1 MLDER
6 LVHRPIDND
15 PSLDEAWLNR
25 CDTALLAQEGDLS
38 YFRLW
43 DARSSK
49 AWIAVRAPVE
59 SPAACQRLERDYRIR
74 LEPEWAV
81 LPAAFVRSAEGPL
94 LVYPAGE
101 SIAEVIAHGRPTL
114 RVFLQIAVHAAT
126 ALSLAHAANV
136 LHGALQPQHLVLLD
150 DNRVRLCGFRA
161 DTAELIA
168 SQGSQGVDWRYLAPE
183 QVCPHGASSD
193 RRSDIYALAAILYQ
207 MLVGELPLAGRDK
220 LHWRQLH
227 AGVQP
232 KPANEVDPALPE
244 SISLILAKAL
254 AKEPDARYQSAQ
266 ALAVDLAHCQRQWA
280 ATQTL
285 EVFQL
290 GRSDPVPPAREGLYG
305 RTSELH
311 SIARL
316 LKALR
321 RDSAPQSLFIS
332 GATGMGKSS
341 LVQAALRDNAS
352 GYWAS
357 GKCNSL
363 EQAIPY
369 APWIDIL
376 GSLTT
381 QLLAKN
387 SSDLHA
393 IRDDIQQR
401 IKGRGR
407 LLGKLAPDLKLIIG
421 PMAEFP
427 EKLSRLALEKELRAI
442 VDFLQ
447 VFTAPGR
454 PLVIFLDDLQ
464 WADDATLHLLR
475 ELLAQPPA
483 NLLLIFA
490 SRSDS
495 AGGSTPF
502 AAELSH
508 PPTLRSQRLDL
519 LPLPV
524 SAVVELI
531 CARYHVS
538 PEEAQQVA
546 ELVHAKAAGS
556 PFFVRQIL
564 KAMVEDH
571 LFSFDTLAMRWTW
584 SLEAVAQHRYADNV
598 ADLMVHRLAR
608 LPAAQREV
616 LRIAGAAAGCF
627 DPGVLRRLVTLA
639 PERLGD
645 HLKALLE
652 AGFLS
657 SSQQQLRF
665 SHDRV
670 QEAAYLLTATD
681 ERAPLH
687 ARIARAMKQT
697 WRAEL
702 PDVLFEI
709 ANQVQR
715 ADRLTFG
722 ADECEA
728 FVVLLQEAATLA
740 RDAASYDQA
749 CGYLQAAEALL
760 HARASRHTRQQ
771 HAFALACMAAE
782 CDMLLSRMAEAEQ
795 RISQCSERARS
806 PLDQATACKL
816 RARLKT
822 LRCDYDGAIDDALAG
837 LRLLGIELVRG
848 SAPQQVE
855 AEYRKVHAL
864 IEQQGRHCLEA
875 LPKADSEEVIVAVA
889 LLATLS
895 SSFFIEDDIRF
906 LHLAKILELT
916 LAHGVA
922 PGSTYGLAWFG
933 VMGAERLGAYHDGHA
948 YCLAALKLIEK
959 HGFEAD
965 LTSTLLAL
973 DQVSAWTAPM
983 EFARRTALE
992 AIDSGRLSGDLA
1004 MACYACN
1011 HLVSDSLVMGHHLHT
1026 VAEEVERGLA
1036 SVRQYGYRDIEQIL
1050 LAQEGFVSALS
1061 DGTEAR
1067 REHCE
1072 TLLYEALE
1080 DRVSSRTTLF
1090 FKHLFDGMAAFYLGD
1105 IRHAVRA
1112 LEHAGTLAWAAPAHI
1127 NLADYHLF
1135 RGLTLGCPEAP
1146 GSLEHKREQLGQ
1158 LRALFARWAQFNPMT
1173 FRNKLLLIE
1182 GVIAK
1187 LDGDGLSAIR
1197 CFDQA
1202 QIAATAAGFIH
1213 EQALAHEQ
1221 LAEVCIPSGLISGAN
1236 LHLRIARDCFH
1247 IWGAAGKVRQ
1257 LETLHP
1263 FLRTQPIQE
1272 TYRSH
1277 SQASLDLE
1285 AGIEAARALS
1295 EEVLLEGL
1303 IETLMGH
1310 LTLHSGA
1317 DHGALL
1323 IVSGAEFQ
1331 MAAAAAIDDGG
1342 LHVSMEDC
1350 QKFMTQAPL
1359 SIINATMRTKKPLLL
1374 HDALCECPEAF
1385 RQDLHARG
1393 ARSVLCLPLVIRG
1406 VLIGLVYL
1414 ENRLVPNLF
1423 GSQRLAMLEILA
1435 SQAAVSLQTAKFYTR
1450 LAEDNQTRAQMEAEL
1465 RRSRAELARSSHQQ
1479 VMNELSASIAHE
1491 ISQPLLGI
1499 ASNAAASLRW
1509 LKRDAPDLAEAIGGL
1524 EDIRADSERAASI
1537 VKALR
1542 SLAKQAPLQ
1551 VKPINL
1557 DELVQGVLRLTSADA
1572 LKCGVKVQPRL
1583 EAGVSIK
1590 GDPVQVQQLVF
1601 NLITNALEAL
1611 GGFRGD
1617 GLLCIGSQVTQ
1628 AGVEISVDDN
1638 GPGITAEERE
1648 RIFEAFYTTKANG
1661 LGMGLAICSSVVRAH
1676 GGSLRAQVS
1685 ELGGCRILVTLPV
1698 GEWEAR

>member
-15 PSLDEAWLNR
+15 PSLDEDWLNR
-25 CDTALLAQEGDLS
+25 CDTALLGQEGELTF
-38 YFRLW
+38 FRMW
-43 DARSSK
+43 DARSGK

-59 SPAACQRLERDYRIR
+59 SPAACQRLERDYRVR
-74 LEPEWAV
+74 LEPAWAV
-81 LPAAFVRSAEGPL
+81 IPAAFIRSAEGPL

-101 SIAEVIAHGRPTL
+101 SIADVIAQGRPTL
-114 RVFLQIAVHAAT
+114 GAFLQIAVHAAN
-126 ALSLAHAANV
+126 ALTLAHQADV
-136 LHGALQPQHLVLLD
+136 LHGALQPRHLFLLD
-150 DNRVRLCGFRA
+150 DNQVRLGGFRA
-161 DTAELIA
+161 DTADLTA
-168 SQGSQGVDWRYLAPE
+168 SQGTHGVNWSYLAPE
-183 QVCPHGASSD
+183 QICPHGSSSD

-207 MLVGELPLAGRDK
+207 MLVGELPLRGRDK

-232 KPANEVDPALPE
+232 RPATEVRPALPE
-244 SISLILAKAL
+244 TISLILAKAL

-280 ATQTL
+280 AKQAI

-290 GRSDPVPPAREGLYG
+290 GRCDPVPATREGLYG
-305 RTSELH
+305 RTGEMRE
-311 SIARL
+311 IARI
-316 LKALR
+316 LKTQG
-321 RDSAPQSLFIS
+321 RDSSPQSLFIS

-341 LVQAALRDNAS
+341 LVNAALRENAR

-376 GSLTT
+376 GALTT

-387 SSDLHA
+387 SADLQA
-393 IRDDIQQR
+393 IGERIRQR

-407 LLGKLAPDLKLIIG
+407 LLVKLAPDLKLIIG
-421 PMAEFP
+421 PMADFP

-442 VDFLQ
+442 VEFFQ
-447 VFTAPGR
+447 VFTAPGQ
-454 PLVIFLDDLQ
+454 PLVLFLDDLQ

-475 ELLAQPPA
+475 ELIGQPPS

-490 SRSDS
+490 SRSDA
-495 AGGSTPF
+495 AGSNTPL
-502 AAELSH
+502 AAELSY
-508 PPTLRSQRLDL
+508 PRTLRGQRLDL

-531 CARYHVS
+531 CARYHVTA
-538 PEEAQQVA
+538 EEAQQVA
-546 ELVHAKAAGS
+546 ELVHAKAAGN

-564 KAMVEDH
+564 KAMVEDQ
-571 LFSFDTLAMRWTW
+571 LFTFDTLGMRWSW
-584 SLEAVAQHRYADNV
+584 SLDAVAQHRYADNV

-616 LRIAGAAAGCF
+616 LRIAGAAAGRF
-627 DPGVLRRLVTLA
+627 DEDLLRRLLTVA

-645 HLKALLE
+645 HLKALLD

-657 SSQQQLRF
+657 LSQHELGF

-670 QEAAYLLTATD
+670 QDAAYWLTASD
-681 ERAPLH
+681 ERAALH
-687 ARIARAMKQT
+687 ARIARAMQRT
-697 WRAEL
+697 WCAEL
-702 PDVLFEI
+702 PDALFEI

-715 ADRLTFG
+715 ADRF
-722 ADECEA
+722 AFAAEECEA
-728 FVVLLQEAATLA
+728 LIVLLQEAATLA

-749 CGYLQAAEALL
+749 YGYLQAAEALL
-760 HARASRHTRQQ
+760 HANASRQTRQQ

-795 RISQCSERARS
+795 RIVQCGQRVRS

-837 LRLLGIELVRG
+837 LRLLGIALERG
-848 SAPQQVE
+848 HVPQQVE
-855 AEYRKVHAL
+855 AEYRKIHAL
-864 IEQQGRHCLEA
+864 IERQGRHCLEA
-875 LPKADSEEVIVAVA
+875 LPKAESEEVIIAIG

-906 LHLAKILELT
+906 LHLAKIIELT

-933 VMGAERLGAYHDGHA
+933 VMGAERFAAYHDGHA
-948 YCLAALKLIEK
+948 YCLAALKLIER
-959 HGFEAD
+959 HGFETD
-965 LTSTLLAL
+965 LTSALLAL
-973 DQVSAWTAPM
+973 DQVSAWTASM
-983 EFARRTALE
+983 EFARRTALD
-992 AIDSGRLSGDLA
+992 AIDSGRISGDLA
-1004 MACYACN
+1004 MACYARN
-1011 HLVSDSLVMGHHLHT
+1011 HLVSDSLVMGHHLHS
-1026 VAEEVERGLA
+1026 VAEEIERGLDT
-1036 SVRQYGYRDIEQIL
+1036 VRQCGYRDIEQIL
-1050 LAQEGFVSALS
+1050 QAQKAFVSALS
-1061 DGTEAR
+1061 DGAEAR
-1067 REHCE
+1067 REHTE
-1072 TLLYEALE
+1072 SALCDAPE
-1080 DRVSSRTTLF
+1080 DPLGSRTTLF
-1090 FKHLFDGMAAFYLGD
+1090 FKRLFEGMAAFYLGD
-1105 IRHAVRA
+1105 IQQAVRA
-1112 LEHAGTLAWAAPAHI
+1112 LDQAGPLAWAAPAHI

-1135 RGLTLGCPEAP
+1135 CGLTLGCPEAP
-1146 GSLEHKREQLGQ
+1146 GSLEHKREQLSQ
-1158 LRALFARWAQFNPMT
+1158 LRERFARWAQFNPMT

-1272 TYRSH
+1272 TYRSA

-1331 MAAAAAIDDGG
+1331 MAAAAAINDGG
-1342 LHVSMEDC
+1342 LQVSMEDC

-1393 ARSVLCLPLVIRG
+1393 ARSVLCLPLVIQG

-1465 RRSRAELARSSHQQ
+1465 RRSRAELARSSHLQ

-1509 LKRDAPDLAEAIGGL
+1509 LKRDAPDLAEAIDGL
-1524 EDIRADSERAASI
+1524 EDIRADSERAANI

-1557 DELVQGVLRLTSADA
+1557 DELVQGVIRLTSADA
-1572 LKCGVKVQPRL
+1572 LKCAVKVQVRL
-1583 EAGVSIK
+1583 EAGVSVK
-1590 GDPVQVQQLVF
+1590 GDPVQLQQLVF

-1617 GLLCIGSQVTQ
+1617 GLLRIGTRLTE

-1638 GPGITAEERE
+1638 GPGISAEERE

-1661 LGMGLAICSSVVRAH
+1661 LGMGLAICNSVVRAH
-1676 GGSLRAQVS
+1676 GGRLRALVS
-1685 ELGGCRILVTLPV
+1685 ELGGCRILVVLPV
-1698 GEWEAR
+1698 G